1 MEGHSSTT
9 HLLLFLLTLSPHLS
23 IAASWPCDETNVL
36 SIRIIEDY
44 GPDNGS
50 TESELIRDFSEIITV
65 PFEILSVTPTTNH
78 AIYNKYFEVTGIKR
92 SKLKKKGWIDREAIA
107 RDLLDPFSLVEFK
120 LDVVVFNSTFSPIS
134 CIDVMMQVL
143 DLDDN
148 MPTFT
153 VSGSTT
159 VTFNENDEVAY
170 QQRSLP
176 YAVDDDQG
184 INGTSLYELTG
195 DSEKFELVYRNYTD
209 TPRVQSLYLKSIEPL
224 NREEN
229 ASYQLTLRASEGNS
243 NPDSAVLNI
252 QVLVS
257 ERCDESPV
265 FSTTRYTPTLFEDAI
280 RNTFIVNVSATDADD
295 PLICPLIYEI
305 VTVCARETKTDHCQT
320 MHNRPFILDSES
332 GKLTLDTE
340 LDREQFCEY
349 ELTVHATDGIQSSS
363 TAMVIISIEDI
374 NDNDPIVNYNG
385 LRSIPEIQAVDN
397 DRTIGY
403 IQVMDLDSE
412 RNGQVRVRL
421 LDNST
426 GSLVLSQT
434 FRIDQDAENSYE
446 LKLNQMVDFETQ
458 RKYLLVVEAHDNG
471 TNPRTTYK
479 SVTIEIQDHNDHPPE
494 FVNLPTTVN
503 LSESS
508 VQNDVVA
515 TVTTTDQ
522 DTGSN
527 AAVRYELPPANSTYP
542 HQNLLKIESEIG
554 LIQVQAEQ
562 LDYEQITSFII
573 LVRAA
578 NSLSLS
584 PLHTDSELTVT
595 LTNVNDNT
603 PQFVSPATALRVNE
617 TARNGYIIGTVVATD
632 ADNLGPLQYSISSN
646 SPLFSITSGG
656 IISLAGALDYETTQS
671 FTITVEVTDS
681 NNVNSS
687 SLTIDVLPV
696 NDERPIFETV
706 GRYVATVYENE
717 TPDLFVVAIAA
728 RDPDNPPQPL
738 QFAILQSGHSER
750 FRIDSAGYIYTVVSL
765 DRETTPNYTLY
776 IEVSDGQLTS
786 DLKEVFVMVGDVNDH
801 VPEFIG
807 TPYVFEIQENN
818 APNQLVGPIKVLSL
832 DQGNNSNVHF
842 FITGGNGNN
851 WFKIDLLTGTIR
863 TNNTELDREVILSP
877 INLQVEVRDLGIVSK
892 INSTSVQVI
901 VTDVNDNPP
910 VFQED
915 IYTFTVQ
922 EDHPIG
928 QVFGAVRAFDADGI
942 GHNDTIYR
950 FSEEPQE
957 GRSQFHIDESTG
969 NLDLVASLDYETRNS
984 VTFTVVATDANRGD
998 FQTSTTVFINITN
1011 ARDLNLTL
1019 PDGFSPHYSIY
1030 ENIPANFNITSFEVT
1045 DAMQNSV
1052 NRLIYTL
1059 TRPDNT
1065 PSPKFGIMKEGYT
1078 AVIFTHTESIDR
1090 EAAELSEDRTYILK
1104 LNVSDPDTSEDSYGY
1119 IVSFLSIK
1127 ILDVNDNPPFFEPS
1141 PEEYFVQENGE
1152 QGKIVATLEAKDID
1166 EGSNGTIQF
1175 SLDAGLPFN
1184 VTHVVQNGKQLA
1196 VIRVLTPLDREE
1208 RDSYSFLITAT
1219 DMGTPQSLLSTKYLT
1234 ITVMDK
1240 NDNDPV
1246 ICEQS
1251 CTYSIREDLK
1261 IGEVV
1266 GTVIA
1271 TDADAGDFGSVRY
1284 EVAPG
1289 SIINSAFSLQFDTGR
1304 IILMEE
1310 LDREME
1316 DGYTFSVRAIDGGN
1330 RAATGTIMINV
1341 TDVNE
1346 YAPIFVNSSFTV
1358 SIPESEPNGVP
1369 FTSLVAVDQDAT
1381 YNAEVQYVLADHSL
1395 SNIFCLNKNSGEVSI
1410 CDSTVP
1416 PCTPAGVIDYER
1428 QNEYKVEIIAYD
1440 HGKPRRFSNRTLTVQ
1455 ITNINEHH
1463 PEFDVEQMNILVSE
1477 NLLRDST
1484 VLLLQA
1490 YDLDDGDQLRYEVV
1504 QQMPDNFFRWDDG
1517 SSALVLDRQLNYNTN
1532 PLFVVQ
1538 IRVKDR
1544 AEHSRDIVINIYVR
1558 NENNLR
1564 PIFENEDGTTLS
1576 IRESL
1581 PVLSTL
1587 LNVRATDADNR
1598 TNDAV
1603 FYSISAGNTAN
1614 AFAVNS
1620 STGSVY
1626 INTSLDYETQSTYS
1640 LTILATDTGES
1651 PLVSEPLSVMINI
1664 FDENDEAPIF
1674 TQSEYTFHIK
1684 ENSPTGATVDC
1695 VSAPDRDQ
1703 GIYGVVLY
1711 SIVDEGSHNG
1721 FFSIAESTGCVTVI
1735 KEIDREDIS
1744 DFQLK
1749 INAKDKESPTKS
1761 ASTTVTIIIDDEN
1774 DNGPTFPLETYL
1786 FYISPDYDISI
1797 PVGRVTVND
1806 ADSGSNAEFV
1816 YSVTSSNPSLTV
1828 SLLQN
1833 GDVKIDST
1841 IPTSYQ
1847 PSYSVGIR
1855 VTSAT
1860 IGDTRYDDA
1869 EVMIIIET
1877 EGDHHP
1883 RFSKPVYEKRVS
1895 ESADVGYSLFDVSG
1909 VVTDTDGTSDIAF
1922 SFVGSYPKFAL
1933 DTESGVISLQQTL
1946 NYEEVDSYDLKVKA
1960 VDTHSSLTRTATATI
1975 RVSVDDGNNHAPIFV
1990 NPLSTIVLSRLPYS
2004 DIELFKVVAED
2015 RDTGDHGTV
2024 GYSIVDDSSHMFQ
2037 IDPETGVVTN
2047 RVALMTDGLHSFII
2061 RAFDKGSPLKS
2072 SNITVSIEIKQPSNP
2087 PQFPNGD
2094 NTLEITLTEE
2104 EETPK
2109 QVQGL
2114 STSPEAESF
2123 HIVYSNASKD
2133 MFSINSDNYL
2143 VLESELSYEVASH
2156 YMLIIEAR
2164 NVASN
2169 GYRFSSFL
2177 LVTIVVTDVNNNS
2190 PEFRDISP
2198 QAILES
2204 RAINTVVFTVQA
2216 TDIDSGS
2223 NGEVTYAISGGNV
2236 GNTFSIDR
2244 LTGQVNLTTPLDRE
2258 TTASYKLEIRALD
2271 GGVPNQ
2277 QHSTLTVDISVL
2289 DENDNPPTFS
2299 PGNYSIS
2306 VYEFPHTATG
2316 SRIIQVMAEDRDLGP
2331 PLNYNLVLLEGT
2343 FMSEP
2348 RNPSPDTFSID
2359 YDTGEITTH
2368 RSLDREEID
2377 HYLLRIE
2384 VGDSEH
2390 TDTTYLTVTV
2400 LDANDHTPRFTHTNL
2415 PEVEIYELR
2424 PVNWPV
2430 LTSLR
2435 AADGDINQ
2443 NGLINYRLGGG
2454 WPSGKFKIDPWTGVI
2469 RVAEEFVYN
2478 ANGRTIF
2485 GEVLAVDLGAVPN
2498 TATTTVTVQI
2508 IDVNDHPPILDDSH
2522 FHLDIS
2528 VTQPLE
2534 ETITKFNYTDEVDS
2548 GFNTATMMRIPSYYS
2563 DAFDLFRISDKGEL
2577 ELRRSATDAD
2587 IGSFIF
2593 RIGAIQEGSVPHCPQ
2608 FNQAAY
2614 AHVIVTVHRENKYA
2628 PHFTSS
2634 LTSVNLDED
2643 TAIGTRLNVAD
2654 VDISAVDDDGDQVTY
2669 HLLSERE
2676 NLPFSIRDP
2685 TLPYITITRQLNAD
2699 APDTKMYNMSVEV
2712 KDNGFPIRTTVRT
2725 LRIVINNI
2733 NDLPPAFPKDSY
2745 SAWVAE
2751 NSPVGTTVLT
2761 VTATDLDNSVSSN
2774 LTYHMVKECNVDC
2787 PPFEVSSTG
2796 VITTTGDIDYEQ
2808 KNSYFFQV
2816 SVTDT
2821 KYTNTTSVMIDVSG
2835 ENEFPPRFAVD
2846 KYEFQLHP
2854 EKVGKG
2860 SVVGRVEATDEDG
2873 GDEGVLIYTFVDEI
2887 DQTYDIFDI
2896 NSTTGEIFLED
2907 IVTPQQS
2914 NRRKRSVQTTNDV
2927 VVITRTVQAMD
2938 SAKDPQFDTVE
2949 AEITVPKSFFDSI
2962 GGTTSADT
2970 PSPPFDIIII
2980 VVVAVSVAICIFVAL
2995 IVAALVFKNRGKN
3008 KKWKIKV
3015 EDSRNNLGGGSI
3027 EMTSERYSQNGGL
3040 PPSSQPRHATTT
3052 LQTGHSASGSE
3063 GSYTGTADDEMES
3076 GNEIHPM
3083 PRFTNHSPALPTKA
3097 LHSNSSPRARS
3108 TSDLASTVCT
3118 EAIHSQTETH
3128 PYSKAQLMRI
3138 YAANEQLL
3146 DDNVS
3151 HDSVRMFGSQGGGE
3165 ADGDLDINNLIF
3177 QKINDL
3183 EDDEETATIMDDD
3196 ASTTY
3201 SKGRGTVMVSS
3212 AGNIDILPPEEREDP
3227 MLYPDSIKPW
3237 LPPSG
3242 RTMEETIDEITAT
3255 SSFASQEEPLPRR
3268 HPYEMS
3274 GYSHSQGASL
3284 YGGSTTQETFIGMRS
3299 QPKHF
3304 HMEPKMRGVH
3314 DYPHHLYYPEEHER
3328 LSREHERERQRHTPR
3343 ASHRYGSASV
3353 LSANPDYRRETRQL
3367 NRSQDVAPPYTKY
3380 SPFIPGRRAMAHN
3393 PYMTPTDGTDDG
3405 TVTPQ
3410 TALTG
3415 DYHYLSSSSTSLT
3428 STNVSGNLSQ
3438 PSRRGQLYN

>member
-9 HLLLFLLTLSPHLS
+9 HLLLFLLTLSPLLPFAALCPPEETNILS
-23 IAASWPCDETNVL
+23 INV
-36 SIRIIEDY
+36 IEHY
-44 GPDNGS
+44 GSDNGS
-50 TESELIRDFSEIITV
+50 AQNELIRDFTEFLTV
-65 PFEILSVTPTTNH
+65 SFDYLLITPTTNS
-78 AIYNKYFEVTGIKR
+78 IFNSYFELTTTTPL
-92 SKLKKKGWIDREAIA
+92 KLNKKGWIDREAIA
-107 RDLLDPFSLVEFK
+107 RSLMNPYNPVEFRF
-120 LDVVVFNSTFSPIS
+120 DVVAANTMFAPVT
-134 CIDVMMQVL
+134 CINVTLHVL

-148 MPTFT
+148 APAFT

-159 VTFNENDEVAY
+159 VTYNENDAD
-170 QQRSLP
+170 QDRSLP
-176 YAVDDDQG
+176 FALDDDQG
-184 INGTSLYELTG
+184 VNGTSLYELTG
-195 DSEKFELVYRNYTD
+195 DSQRFELVYRNYTG
-209 TPRVQSLYLKSIEPL
+209 TPRVRSLSLKNIEPL
-224 NREEN
+224 DREER

-243 NPDSAVLNI
+243 NPDTAVLNI
-252 QVLVS
+252 LVLVS

-265 FSTTRYTPTLFEDAI
+265 FSTSRYTPSLFEDAI
-280 RNTFIVNVSATDADD
+280 QNTFIVNVSATNADD
-295 PLICPLIYEI
+295 PVICPLRYEI
-305 VTVCARETKTDHCQT
+305 VTVCARETNTHHCQT
-320 MHNRPFILDSES
+320 MHNRPFLLDSES

-340 LDREQFCEY
+340 LDREEFCEY
-349 ELTVHATDGIQSSS
+349 EVTIKATDGIQSSS
-363 TAMVIISIEDI
+363 TAMVVISIEDI

-385 LRSIPEIQAVDN
+385 LRKIPETQDVDN
-397 DRTIGY
+397 DRAIGY
-403 IQVMDLDSE
+403 IQVTDLDSE

-426 GSLVLSQT
+426 GFLELSQT
-434 FRIDQDAENSYE
+434 FRIEEDVENSYD
-446 LKLNQMVDFETQ
+446 LKLGRMVDFEMQ
-458 RKYLLVVEAHDNG
+458 RKYLLVVEAQDNG
-471 TNPRTTYK
+471 TNPRTTYR
-479 SVTIEIQDHNDHPPE
+479 SVTIEIEDHNDHPPE
-494 FVNLPTTVN
+494 FVNLPSTVS

-508 VQNDVVA
+508 VQNDVVI
-515 TVTTTDQ
+515 TVMTTDR
-522 DTGSN
+522 DFSLN
-527 AAVRYELPPANSTYP
+527 AEVRYELPPANSTYP
-542 HQNLLKIESEIG
+542 HQNLLKIEPEIG
-554 LIQVQAEQ
+554 LVQVQVEQ
-562 LDYEQITSFII
+562 LDYEQITSFTIV
-573 LVRAA
+573 VRAA
-578 NSLSLS
+578 NSLSVN
-584 PLHTDSELTVT
+584 PLHTDSELTIT
-595 LTNVNDNT
+595 LNNVNDNT
-603 PQFVSPATALRVNE
+603 PQFVPPLTALRVNE

-632 ADNLGPLQYSISSN
+632 ADNLEPLQYSITSN
-646 SPLFSITSGG
+646 SPLFSITSRG

-681 NNVNSS
+681 QNVNSTD
-687 SLTIDVLPV
+687 LAIDVLPV

-717 TPDLFVVAIAA
+717 EPNLFVIAIAA

-738 QFAILQSGHSER
+738 QFTILQSGHSER
-750 FRIDSAGYIYTVVSL
+750 FRIDSAGNIYTVVSL
-765 DRETTPNYTLY
+765 DRETTPNYTLF
-776 IEVSDGQLTS
+776 IQVSDGQLTS

-818 APNQLVGPIKVLSL
+818 ALNQLVGQIEVLSL
-832 DQGNNSNVHF
+832 DQGNNSTVHF
-842 FITGGNGNN
+842 FITGGNSNN
-851 WFKIDLLTGTIR
+851 WFKIDQLTGTIR
-863 TNNTELDREVILSP
+863 TNNTKLDREVIHSP

-901 VTDVNDNPP
+901 VTDANDNPP
-910 VFQED
+910 VFQQNM
-915 IYTFTVQ
+915 YTFTVQ

-1030 ENIPANFNITSFEVT
+1030 ENIAANFTITSFEVT
-1045 DAMQNSV
+1045 DAMQNSI

-1065 PSPKFGIMKEGYT
+1065 PSPKFGIRKEGYT

-1090 EAAELSEDRTYILK
+1090 EAAELSDDRTYILK
-1104 LNVSDPDTSEDSYGY
+1104 LNVSDPDTSEDSYGF

-1141 PEEYFVQENGE
+1141 LSEYSVQENGE
-1152 QGKIVATLEAKDID
+1152 QGQIVATLEAKDID
-1166 EGSNGTIQF
+1166 EGSNGMIQF
-1175 SLDAGLPFN
+1175 SLESGLPFN

-1196 VIRVLTPLDREE
+1196 VIKVLTSLDREV
-1208 RDSYSFLITAT
+1208 RNSYSFLITAR
-1219 DMGTPQSLLSTKYLT
+1219 DMGTPQPLLSTKYLT
-1234 ITVMDK
+1234 ITVLDL

-1251 CTYSIREDLK
+1251 CTYHVREDLR
-1261 IGEVV
+1261 IGELV

-1289 SIINSAFSLQFDTGR
+1289 SIINSAFSLQSDTGG
-1304 IILMEE
+1304 IILIKQ
-1310 LDREME
+1310 LDRETIE
-1316 DGYTFSVRAIDGGN
+1316 VYTFSVRAVDGGN
-1330 RAATGTIMINV
+1330 RADTGTIMINV

-1346 YAPIFVNSSFTV
+1346 YPPEFVNSSFTV

-1381 YNAEVQYVLADHSL
+1381 VNAEVHYALADHSL
-1395 SNIFCLNKNSGEVSI
+1395 SSIFCLNKNSGEISI
-1410 CDSTVP
+1410 CEPTVS

-1428 QNEYKVEIIAYD
+1428 QNEYKVDIIAYD
-1440 HGKPRRFSNRTLTVQ
+1440 HGKPRRFNKRTLTVQ
-1455 ITNINEHH
+1455 ITNVNEHY
-1463 PEFDVEQMNILVSE
+1463 PEFDVEQMSILVSE
-1477 NLLRDST
+1477 TLPREST

-1490 YDLDDGDQLRYEVV
+1490 YDLDAGDQLQYELV
-1504 QQMPDNFFRWDDG
+1504 QQMPGNFFRWDDG
-1517 SSALVLDRQLNYNTN
+1517 SNSLVLDRQLNYNTH
-1532 PLFVVQ
+1532 PRFVVQ
-1538 IRVKDR
+1538 IKVKDR
-1544 AEHSRDIVINIYVR
+1544 AEHSRNIVINIYVR
-1558 NENNLR
+1558 NENNLQ
-1564 PIFENEDGTTLS
+1564 PIFENDDSTTVS
-1576 IRESL
+1576 VKESL
-1581 PVLSTL
+1581 PVLSTI

-1603 FYSISAGNTAN
+1603 RYSISGGNTGH

-1620 STGSVY
+1620 STGRVY
-1626 INTSLDYETQSTYS
+1626 INTSLDYETQSSYS
-1640 LTILATDTGES
+1640 LTILATDTGEP

-1664 FDENDEAPIF
+1664 FDENDESPIF

-1684 ENSPTGATVDC
+1684 ENSPIGTSVEC

-1711 SIVDEGSHNG
+1711 SIVDQGSHNG
-1721 FFSIAESTGCVTVI
+1721 FFSVAESTGCITVI

-1749 INAKDKESPTKS
+1749 INAKDKESPSKS
-1761 ASTTVTIIIDDEN
+1761 ALTTVTIIVDDEN
-1774 DNGPTFPLETYL
+1774 DNGPTFSLDTYL
-1786 FYISPDYDISI
+1786 FYISPDYDISV
-1797 PVGRVTVND
+1797 PVGRVTVSD
-1806 ADSGSNAEFV
+1806 EDSGTNAEFV
-1816 YSVTSSNPSLTV
+1816 YNITSSNPSLTV
-1828 SLLQN
+1828 LLLSN

-1847 PSYSVGIR
+1847 PSYNIGIR

-1860 IGDTRYDDA
+1860 IGDTKHDDA

-1877 EGDHHP
+1877 DGDHHP
-1883 RFSKPVYEKRVS
+1883 RFSKPAYKNRIS
-1895 ESADVGYSLFDVSG
+1895 ESADVGYSLFDVSE
-1909 VVTDTDGTSDIAF
+1909 VVTDADGTSDIAF
-1922 SFVGSYPKFAL
+1922 SFVESYPKFAL

-1946 NYEEVDSYDLKVKA
+1946 NYEEVNSYDLKVKA

-1975 RVSVDDGNNHAPIFV
+1975 RVSVDDGNDHAPVFV
-1990 NPLSTIVLSRLPYS
+1990 NPISSIVLSRLPYS

-2015 RDTGDHGTV
+2015 RDTGEHGTV

-2037 IDPETGVVTN
+2037 IHPETGVVTN
-2047 RVALMTDGLHSFII
+2047 RVVLMTDGLHSFII

-2072 SNITVSIEIKQPSNP
+2072 SNITVSVEIKQPSNP
-2087 PQFPNGD
+2087 PQFTNGG
-2094 NTLEITLTEE
+2094 NTLEITLTED

-2109 QVQGL
+2109 QVQRL
-2114 STSPEAESF
+2114 STTPEAESF

-2143 VLESELSYEVASH
+2143 VLESELSYEVASY

-2164 NVASN
+2164 NIASN
-2169 GYRFSSFL
+2169 GYRLSSFL

-2190 PEFRDISP
+2190 PEFSHISP

-2204 RAINTVVFTVQA
+2204 QAINTVLFTVKA

-2244 LTGQVNLTTPLDRE
+2244 LTGQVNLTSPLDRE
-2258 TTASYKLEIRALD
+2258 TTANYKLEIRALD
-2271 GGVPNQ
+2271 GGTPNQ

-2289 DENDNPPTFS
+2289 DENDNAPTFS
-2299 PGNYSIS
+2299 PGNYSVS

-2316 SRIIQVMAEDRDLGP
+2316 SRVIQVVAEDRDLGP

-2348 RNPSPDTFSID
+2348 RSPSPDTFAID

-2390 TDTTYLTVTV
+2390 TDITYLTVTV

-2415 PEVEIYELR
+2415 PDVKLYELR

-2435 AADGDINQ
+2435 ADDGDIDQ
-2443 NGLINYRLGGG
+2443 NGLINYQLGGG
-2454 WPSGKFKIDPWTGVI
+2454 WPSGKFKINPWTGVI
-2469 RVAEEFVYN
+2469 RVAEEFAYN
-2478 ANGRTIF
+2478 ANSRTIF

-2508 IDVNDHPPILDDSH
+2508 IDVNDHPPILDGSH

-2534 ETITKFNYTDEVDS
+2534 QTITKFNYTDEADS
-2548 GFNTATMMRIPSYYS
+2548 GYNTDTLMRIPSYYS
-2563 DAFDLFRISDKGEL
+2563 DAFDLFRISDKGEM

-2593 RIGAIQEGSVPHCPQ
+2593 RIGAIQEGTPHCPQ
-2608 FNQAAY
+2608 FIQAAY
-2614 AHVIVTVHRENKYA
+2614 AHVNVTVHRENKHA
-2628 PHFTSS
+2628 PRFTSS
-2634 LTSVNLDED
+2634 LTSVSLDED
-2643 TAIGTRLNVAD
+2643 TAIGTRLSVAD
-2654 VDISAVDDDGDQVTY
+2654 VDISAIDDDGDQLTY
-2669 HLLSERE
+2669 HILSDKE
-2676 NLPFSIRDP
+2676 NLPFSIEEP
-2685 TLPYITITRQLNAD
+2685 TLPYITITKQLNAD
-2699 APDTKMYNMSVEV
+2699 APDTKMYNMSVKV
-2712 KDNGFPIRTTVRT
+2712 RDNGFPIRTTVRT
-2725 LRIVINNI
+2725 LRIVINDV
-2733 NDLPPAFPKDSY
+2733 NDLPPSFAKDTY
-2745 SAWVAE
+2745 SAWVSE

-2761 VTATDLDNSVSSN
+2761 VIAVDADSSVS
-2774 LTYHMVKECNVDC
+2774 LTYHMVKDCNVGC

-2816 SVTDT
+2816 FVTDT
-2821 KYTNTTSVMIDVSG
+2821 KYTTTTSVMIDVSG
-2835 ENEFPPRFAVD
+2835 ENEFRPRFAVD
-2846 KYEFQLHP
+2846 KYEFHLHP
-2854 EKVGKG
+2854 EQVGKG
-2860 SVVGRVEATDEDG
+2860 SVVGQVEATDEDG
-2873 GDEGVLIYTFVDEI
+2873 GDEGVLIYTFIDEI
-2887 DQTYDIFDI
+2887 EQIYDIFDI
-2896 NSTTGEIFLED
+2896 NSTTGEIFLVD

-2914 NRRKRSVQTTNDV
+2914 NRKKRSVQTTNDV
-2927 VVITRTVQAMD
+2927 VVITRSVQAMD

-2949 AEITVPKSFFDSI
+2949 VIITVPKSFFDSI
-2962 GGTTSADT
+2962 GGTTSGNP

-2980 VVVAVSVAICIFVAL
+2980 VVVAVSVVICVFVAL
-2995 IVAALVFKNRGKN
+2995 IVAALIFKSRGKN

-3063 GSYTGTADDEMES
+3063 RSYTGTADDEMES
-3076 GNEIHPM
+3076 GNEIHAM
-3083 PRFTNHSPALPTKA
+3083 SRFTNHSPALPTKD

-3183 EDDEETATIMDDD
+3183 EDDEETTTIMDDD

-3201 SKGRGTVMVSS
+3201 SKGRGTVMVGS
-3212 AGNIDILPPEEREDP
+3212 AGNLDILPPEEREDP

-3237 LPPSG
+3237 IPPSG
-3242 RTMEETIDEITAT
+3242 RTMEEAIDEITAT

-3274 GYSHSQGASL
+3274 GYSHSQGPSL
-3284 YGGSTTQETFIGMRS
+3284 YGGSTTTQETFIGMRS

-3304 HMEPKMRGVH
+3304 HMEPKRGVL

-3328 LSREHERERQRHTPR
+3328 IPREHERERQRYTPR

-3353 LSANPDYRRETRQL
+3353 LSANPDYRRERRQL
-3367 NRSQDVAPPYTKY
+3367 HRSQDVVPPYTKY
-3380 SPFIPGRRAMAHN
+3380 SPYIPARRTMGHN
-3393 PYMTPTDGTDDG
+3393 PYMTSTDGTDDG

-3415 DYHYLSSSSTSLT
+3415 DYNYLSSSSTSLT